1 MRELSDRLKGLLGE
15 AAVVLGAAD
24 NGRPV
29 MVASFTGG
37 VVERGLSA
45 AQVVKD
51 AARLMGGGGG
61 GRDTM
66 AQAGGKD
73 AGKLEEAL
81 AAARTA
87 IEAKLGEA
95 DLTRVLALDY
105 GSARCGC
112 AVSDP
117 TGTLA
122 TPLPP
127 VERPGSE
134 RGLKAIARHR
144 AGAGCVAGPR
154 GAAREPV
161 R

>member
-1 MRELSDRLKGLLGE
+1 MVIAARCEAHDADELRELSDRLKGLLGE

-45 AQVVKD
+45 AQVMKD

-87 IEAKLGEA
+87 IEAKLA
-95 DLTRVLALDY
+95 
-105 GSARCGC
+105 
-112 AVSDP
+112 
-117 TGTLA
+117 
-122 TPLPP
+122 
-127 VERPGSE
+127 
-134 RGLKAIARHR
+134 
-144 AGAGCVAGPR
+144 
-154 GAAREPV
+154 
-161 R
+161 